1 MINKILIQVPIF
13 KNAKKE
19 AIIEKFKPPKRIIF
33 DEIKKKEIAGRDMPD
48 IELASRRL
56 RYCNP
61 SKFRKKIIIICITYY
76 RYLRSKSLP
85 PNPRK
90 DEPFFDVHVTFFPPD
105 FYQGAV
111 FAGQGTN
118 KARHLLFFTPIM
130 KRQLEDCKTWFMDST
145 FHFMRLPFTQVKL

>member
-1 MINKILIQVPIF
+1 MVDYNQRDFKENLHNAASGIPHNHPPDYGNHERVPIF

-19 AIIEKFKPPKRIIF
+19 AIIEKFKPPKRVIF
-33 DEIKKKEIAGRDMPD
+33 DEIKKKEIAGRDLPD
-48 IELASRRL
+48 IALATRR
-56 RYCNP
+56 
-61 SKFRKKIIIICITYY
+61 I

-90 DEPFFDVHVTFFPPD
+90 DEPFFDIHLTFFPPD

-118 KARHLLFFTPIM
+118 KARHLLFFTPVM
-130 KRQLEDCKTWFMDST
+130 KRQLEDCKT
-145 FHFMRLPFTQVKL
+145 